1 MSGSRRGPGKAQAP
15 SPVTQ
20 ADIRTANQFEYID
33 GQLRPSQAALF
44 EHFAAESELAVRSGQ
59 PALDLAYGPHPRQR
73 LDLFRTTQPRRGV
86 VAYLHAGYWQSR
98 DKSGFRFLA
107 PPLAADGFDVALINY
122 PLSPELGVM
131 AIVAAAAAALP
142 LLAELT
148 DHAPLILVGHSA
160 GAQIAVE
167 LVMATGSQANPI
179 AGPITGIVSISGV
192 FDLEPLLDTSVN
204 AKLGLDPATARA
216 ASPIHRVVSG
226 APPTLF
232 AVGAL
237 ETRAFQAQTA
247 RMAAAWAQAGN
258 AAIELTVP
266 DADHFSILTE
276 LCREGGVLR
285 AAIATFDRPVPLS

>member
-1 MSGSRRGPGKAQAP
+1 M
-15 SPVTQ
+15 TQ
-20 ADIRTANQFEYID
+20 AEISTANQFEYID

-44 EHFAAESELAVRSGQ
+44 EHFAAESELAVCSGQ

-73 LDLFRTTQPRRGV
+73 LDLFRTPQPRRGV
-86 VAYLHAGYWQSR
+86 VAYFHAGYWQSR

-107 PPLAADGFDVALINY
+107 PPLAADGFDVAVINY

-142 LLAELT
+142 VLAELT

-167 LVMATGSQANPI
+167 LAMSAPPASAQI
-179 AGPITGIVSISGV
+179 AGIVSISGV

-226 APPTLF
+226 APRTLF

-247 RMAAAWAQAGN
+247 RMAAVWAEAGN
-258 AAIELTVP
+258 AAAELTVP

-285 AAIATFDRPVPLS
+285 AAIATFDHPASAS